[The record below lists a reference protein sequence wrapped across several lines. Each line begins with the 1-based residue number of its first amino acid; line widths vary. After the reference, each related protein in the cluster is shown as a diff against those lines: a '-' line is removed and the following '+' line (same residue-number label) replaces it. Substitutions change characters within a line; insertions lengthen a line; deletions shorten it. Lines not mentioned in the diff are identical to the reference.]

1 MKKMGTKPVLAVVT
15 AAALIGGVTPLL
27 ADASTLGTET
37 SGTKVVMN
45 DESKQV
51 TRYNLKELAANDPAT
66 LNMLLKTQ
74 ADHLYL
80 VVKEIG
86 LDAKMQTYIE
96 EHPEEW
102 ERVYREHYADIYLEV
117 RFDVNNQ
124 GFVSVKPETHNQTT
138 YIKGKVSDNVTKVV
152 VDKPNG
158 GTIEV
163 VPTAEDTF
171 TVSFSAIVS
180 ATPQY
185 ATVKAYV
192 GDKLVETRKLQVNTG
207 TAVETDVLIHALALL
222 DGNKQELKVNG
233 IISQEADKVVVKYD
247 GKTKEADVKKLW
259 KGVGSYSVTLKG
271 VQAGKGK
278 ALVEAYKAGKKID
291 SESVELKVINAADSD
306 KPHSYRIEGT
316 ASINAK
322 EKQIRVKGSIDG
334 LDDEGV
340 KGKVKLYVVA
350 PDGKKHEVKVDD
362 DEFEVKLSY
371 KNRSYNAKA
380 VHLELYLDGKLV
392 AQADIPHKTPV
403 NGDDDE
409 EGKGKGKDKDKHPK
423 GNAYGYWKKHGHDDE
438 DNHGGKNN
446 HKDGDDRDEDDDE

>member
-1 MKKMGTKPVLAVVT
+1 MKKIGTKPVLAVVT
-15 AAALIGGVTPLL
+15 AAAIIGGVTPLL
-27 ADASTLGTET
+27 ADASTPVPATN
-37 SGTKVVMN
+37 STKVVMN
-45 DESKQV
+45 DESKHV

-86 LDAKMQTYIE
+86 LDAKLRTYIE

-117 RFDVNNQ
+117 RFDVDEQ
-124 GFVSVKPETHNQTT
+124 GFISVKPETRDTIT
-138 YIKGKVSDNVTKVV
+138 YLKGKVSEHVTKVV
-152 VDKPNG
+152 VEKPNG

-163 VPTAEDTF
+163 IPTAEDTF
-171 TVSFSAIVS
+171 TVSFTAIVS

-192 GDKLVETRKLQVNTG
+192 DDKLVDTRKVQVNTG
-207 TAVETDVLIHALALL
+207 TVVQADVLIHTLALL
-222 DGNKQELKVNG
+222 DEKKQELKVNG
-233 IISQEADKVVVKYD
+233 IISQEADKVVVTYN
-247 GKTKEADVKKLW
+247 GKSKEANVKKLW
-259 KGVGSYSVTLKG
+259 QGVGSFSVSLKD

-278 ALVEAYKAGKKID
+278 VLIAAYKDGKKID
-291 SESVELKVINAADSD
+291 SESVELKVINDAD

-316 ASINAK
+316 ATINAK
-322 EKQIRVKGSIDG
+322 EKQVRVKGSIDG
-334 LDDEGV
+334 LNG

-350 PDGKKHEVKVDD
+350 PDGKKHEVKVKDGR
-362 DEFEVKLSY
+362 FEAKLKY
-371 KNRSYNAKA
+371 HDRSYSAKA

-392 AQADIPHKTPV
+392 AKADIPHNKPV

-409 EGKGKGKDKDKHPK
+409 KGKDKGKDKDKGPK
-423 GNAYGYWKKHGHDDE
+423 GNGNGKKHG
-438 DNHGGKNN
+438 
-446 HKDGDDRDEDDDE
+446 DDDDHK

>member
-1 MKKMGTKPVLAVVT
+1 MKKIGTKPVLAVVT
-15 AAALIGGVTPLL
+15 AAAIIGGVTPLL
-27 ADASTLGTET
+27 ADASTLGTG

-51 TRYNLKELAANDPAT
+51 NRYNLKELATNDPAT

-86 LDAKMQTYIE
+86 LEAKMQTYIE

-117 RFDVNNQ
+117 RFDANNE
-124 GFVSVKPETHNQTT
+124 GFVSLKPETKDQTT
-138 YIKGKVSDNVTKVV
+138 YIKGKVSDDVTKVV

-163 VPTAEDTF
+163 VPTEEDTF
-171 TVSFSAIVS
+171 TVSFSAITS

-192 GDKLVETRKLQVNTG
+192 GDKLVESRKVQVNTG
-207 TAVETDVLIHALALL
+207 TAVDTDVLIHTLALL
-222 DGNKQELKVNG
+222 DGKKQELKVNG

-247 GKTKEADVKKLW
+247 GQTKEADVKKLW
-259 KGVGSYSVTLKG
+259 KGAGSYSVTLKG
-271 VQAGKGK
+271 VEAGKGK
-278 ALVEAYKAGKKID
+278 ALVEAYKDGKKID
-291 SESVELKVINAADSD
+291 SESVELKVINATDSD

-334 LDDEGV
+334 LGDEG
-340 KGKVKLYVVA
+340 GKVKLYVVA
-350 PDGKKHEVKVDD
+350 PDGKKHEVKLDD

-403 NGDDDE
+403 NVDDDE
-409 EGKGKGKDKDKHPK
+409 EGKGKGKDKEKDKDKHPK
-423 GNAYGYWKKHGHDDE
+423 GNAYGYWKKHGHDDR
-438 DNHGGKNN
+438 DNHD
-446 HKDGDDRDEDDDE
+446 DGDDDDHDDK